1 MTPTAAVVTRPLGTG
16 VARPPAVPA
25 TRLLAAVLAVAF
37 LLASGALLAP
47 PAAADPA
54 VTVPA
59 PAASG
64 PLTLELSGLAPRV
77 VTADGP
83 ASVTVSGTLRNSGDR
98 VVGDLEVRLQRG
110 EALRTDG
117 DVRDA
122 LAGDGRAD
130 AATPAFTPLPGTLA
144 PGASM
149 PVTLTVPL
157 RGDPTE
163 GLALDRPGVYELLV
177 NVNGVPRD
185 GLRARLAAA
194 RLLLP
199 VLSLPAGPD
208 PGVAPVEPTVP
219 GGPPGLTVLYP
230 LVDMP
235 HRLPTVPG
243 EQTLLAD
250 DDLARSLAPDGR
262 LGGLLAAFA
271 EGAPAG
277 SAVRAATCLAVDP
290 DLVATAAAMRQGYA
304 VRGPNGTVPGTGAD
318 VAGTW
323 LDTLAAAARGGCVVA
338 LPFADADLVALARG
352 QLGDLG
358 RLAVADAGAVVTEA
372 LGTPV
377 LDATTWPS
385 GGVLDEPALAG
396 VADAGA
402 RAVVLDASTVD
413 GDAGTAGAVPVAV
426 GSSSLLAVLT
436 DPLLARAADA
446 PEASASAIPGTATT
460 VSATTVSAT
469 TSPPLATQDAAAAL
483 VFRAQAAKQ
492 PAGGAP
498 IVLAPPHVWRTDK
511 TGAGALLAAVNLLLD
526 TGRVRARRL
535 GDVVAAGPTTPGA
548 ARRPADPL
556 QAGRRDI
563 PPTVLESVREMR
575 ADVLD
580 LRSAA
585 VPETGVGATVD
596 ATFEPLLQAVL
607 RPASATWHGRPDLAA
622 SAATAAETR
631 IGELRDSVRVLT
643 PPSPYSLG
651 TSDAPLLL
659 AIANGLPVTM
669 EVRLSISSTT
679 GLRVAPIPPQRI
691 PPLGRRQVQV
701 SAEVVRSGQFS
712 VEATVHS
719 PAGRALGPPSR
730 LQVRST
736 AYGTITVWLTGSAAV
751 LLVVLA
757 AHRVVR
763 RVRGEP
769 SPRDRTGP
777 SVGPPTPEAPTPE
790 TPTPETPRPEPEAAA
805 PALLT
810 DLPTA
815 PVRASDPEPPTT
827 PVRTPPDPEPPTRPV
842 PARRP

>member
-1 MTPTAAVVTRPLGTG
+1 M
-16 VARPPAVPA
+16 
-25 TRLLAAVLAVAF
+25 
-37 LLASGALLAP
+37 
-47 PAAADPA
+47 
-54 VTVPA
+54 
-59 PAASG
+59 
-64 PLTLELSGLAPRV
+64 
-77 VTADGP
+77 
-83 ASVTVSGTLRNSGDR
+83 
-98 VVGDLEVRLQRG
+98 
-110 EALRTDG
+110 
-117 DVRDA
+117 
-122 LAGDGRAD
+122 
-130 AATPAFTPLPGTLA
+130 
-144 PGASM
+144 
-149 PVTLTVPL
+149 
-157 RGDPTE
+157 
-163 GLALDRPGVYELLV
+163 
-177 NVNGVPRD
+177 PRD

-199 VLSLPAGPD
+199 VLSLPAGP
-208 PGVAPVEPTVP
+208 GRATSRSVPTVP
-219 GGPPGLTVLYP
+219 GDAAGLTVLYP
-230 LVDMP
+230 LVDTP

-250 DDLARSLAPDGR
+250 DELARL
-262 LGGLLAAFA
+262 
-271 EGAPAG
+271 AG
-277 SAVRAATCLAVDP
+277 SGRSPRVGCSPRSPRGRRRVRPSGRPPAWPSIPTSSRPLRRCGRATRCA
-290 DLVATAAAMRQGYA
+290 
-304 VRGPNGTVPGTGAD
+304 GPTGTVPGTGAD

-446 PEASASAIPGTATT
+446 PEASAPAIPGT
-460 VSATTVSAT
+460 ATTVSAT

-483 VFRAQAAKQ
+483 VFRAQAATQ

-556 QAGRRDI
+556 QAGRRDT

-622 SAATAAETR
+622 SAATAAGTR
-631 IGELRDSVRVLT
+631 IGELRDSIRVLT

-777 SVGPPTPEAPTPE
+777 SVGPPTPETPTPE

>member
-16 VARPPAVPA
+16 MARPPAVPA

-59 PAASG
+59 PATSG

-77 VTADGP
+77 ITAEGP
-83 ASVTVSGTLRNSGDR
+83 SSVSVTGTLRNTGDR

-122 LAGDGRAD
+122 LAGEGRTD

-149 PVTLTVPL
+149 PVTLTMPL
-157 RGDPTE
+157 RGEPAD

-199 VLSLPAGPD
+199 VLSLPAGPG
-208 PGVAPVEPTVP
+208 PGDAPVVPTVP

-230 LVDMP
+230 LVDTP

-304 VRGPNGTVPGTGAD
+304 VRGPNGTVLGTGAE
-318 VAGTW
+318 VAGAW

-338 LPFADADLVALARG
+338 LPFADVDLVALARG

-358 RLAVADAGAVVTEA
+358 RLAVADAAAVVTEA

-377 LDATTWPS
+377 LDATTWPN

-396 VADAGA
+396 VADAGT
-402 RAVVLDASTVD
+402 RAVVLDAATVD
-413 GDAGTAGAVPVAV
+413 GDSGTAGAVPVAV
-426 GSSSLLAVLT
+426 GPSSLLAVLT

-446 PEASASAIPGTATT
+446 PGSSAPAIPGTATT

-469 TSPPLATQDAAAAL
+469 TSPPLATQDVAAAL
-483 VFRAQAAKQ
+483 VFRAQAATQ
-492 PAGGAP
+492 PAGGPP

-511 TGAGALLAAVNLLLD
+511 TGAGALLATVNLLLD
-526 TGRVRARRL
+526 AGRVRGRPLA
-535 GDVVAAGPTTPGA
+535 DVVAAGPTTRGA

-556 QAGRRDI
+556 QAGSRDI

-607 RPASATWHGRPDLAA
+607 RPASATWHGRPDLAT
-622 SAATAAETR
+622 SAATAAGTR
-631 IGELRDSVRVLT
+631 IGELRDSIRVLT
-643 PPSPYSLG
+643 PPSPYSLA
-651 TSDAPLLL
+651 TTDAPLLL
-659 AIANGLPVTM
+659 TVANGLPVTM

-736 AYGTITVWLTGSAAV
+736 AYGTITVWLTGSAGV
-751 LLVVLA
+751 LLIVLA

-763 RVRGEP
+763 RIRGEA

-790 TPTPETPRPEPEAAA
+790 TPTPETPRPEPDAAA
-805 PALLT
+805 PALLR
-810 DLPTA
+810 DLP
-815 PVRASDPEPPTT
+815 
-827 PVRTPPDPEPPTRPV
+827 
-842 PARRP
+842 

>member
-1 MTPTAAVVTRPLGTG
+1 MTPTAAVVTRPPGTG

-37 LLASGALLAP
+37 LLASAAFLAP
-47 PAAADPA
+47 PAVADP
-54 VTVPA
+54 VGTVPA
-59 PAASG
+59 PTAAG
-64 PLTLELSGLAPRV
+64 PLTLELNGLAPRV

-83 ASVTVSGTLRNSGDR
+83 ASVTVTGTLRNSGDR
-98 VVGDLEVRLQRG
+98 PVGDLEVRLQRG

-122 LAGDGRAD
+122 LAGEGSAD
-130 AATPAFTPLPGTLA
+130 TTTPAFTPLPGALT
-144 PGASM
+144 PGGSM

-199 VLSLPAGPD
+199 VLSLPAGPN
-208 PGVAPVEPTVP
+208 PGGAPIEPAVP

-230 LVDMP
+230 LVDTP

-243 EQTLLAD
+243 EQTLLTD

-262 LGGLLAAFA
+262 LGGLVAAFA

-304 VRGPNGTVPGTGAD
+304 VRGPNGPVPGTGAE

-323 LDTLAAAARGGCVVA
+323 LDALAAAARGGCVVA
-338 LPFADADLVALARG
+338 LPFADADLVTLARG

-385 GGVLDEPALAG
+385 GGVLDEPALTG
-396 VADAGA
+396 VAAAGA

-413 GDAGTAGAVPVAV
+413 DDVQTAGTVPVAV

-446 PEASASAIPGTATT
+446 TQASVPAIPGA
-460 VSATTVSAT
+460 ATTVSAT

-483 VFRAQAAKQ
+483 VFRIQAAPQ

-511 TGAGALLAAVNLLLD
+511 TGAGALLATVKLLLD
-526 TGRVRARRL
+526 TGRVQARRL
-535 GDVVAAGPTTPGA
+535 EDVVAAGPTTPGA

-563 PPTVLESVREMR
+563 PPAVLESVREMR

-622 SAATAAETR
+622 SAAAAAGTR

-712 VEATVHS
+712 VEATLHS

-769 SPRDRTGP
+769 GPRDRTGP
-777 SVGPPTPEAPTPE
+777 PPPE
-790 TPTPETPRPEPEAAA
+790 TQPPETQAPEMQAPETQRPGPDAAA
-805 PALLT
+805 AVLLR

-815 PVRASDPEPPTT
+815 PIDVSDPEPPTM
-827 PVRTPPDPEPPTRPV
+827 PVPTPPDPEPPTRPV

>member
-1 MTPTAAVVTRPLGTG
+1 VTPTAAVVTRPLGTG

-37 LLASGALLAP
+37 LLVSAAFLAP

-59 PAASG
+59 PTASG

-83 ASVTVSGTLRNSGDR
+83 ANVTVTGTLRNTGDR
-98 VVGDLEVRLQRG
+98 LVGDLEVRLQRG

-208 PGVAPVEPTVP
+208 PGIPPVEPPVP

-230 LVDMP
+230 LVDTP

-323 LDTLAAAARGGCVVA
+323 LDTLAAVARGGCVVA

-358 RLAVADAGAVVTEA
+358 RLAVADAGAVVAEA
-372 LGTPV
+372 LGTPA

-385 GGVLDEPALAG
+385 GGVLDEPALAD

-446 PEASASAIPGTATT
+446 PEASASAIPGTAI
-460 VSATTVSAT
+460 TVSAT

-483 VFRAQAAKQ
+483 VFRVQAATR

-498 IVLAPPHVWRTDK
+498 IVLAPPHVWRTDR
-511 TGAGALLAAVNLLLD
+511 TGGGALLAAVNLLID
-526 TGRVRARRL
+526 TGRVRARGL
-535 GDVVAAGPTTPGA
+535 GDVVAAGPTTPGP

-556 QAGRRDI
+556 QAGRRDT

-596 ATFEPLLQAVL
+596 ATFEPLLQSVL

-659 AIANGLPVTM
+659 GIANGLPVTM

-763 RVRGEP
+763 RVRGES

-777 SVGPPTPEAPTPE
+777 SVGPPTPETPTPE
-790 TPTPETPRPEPEAAA
+790 TLAPETPRPEPEAAA

-815 PVRASDPEPPTT
+815 PVRALNPEPPTT

>member
-1 MTPTAAVVTRPLGTG
+1 MNRAAAVAT
-16 VARPPAVPA
+16 RPPAVAGRP
-25 TRLLAAVLAVAF
+25 LA
-37 LLASGALLAP
+37 ALLAVLFLVLAGLFSAP
-47 PAAADPA
+47 GTAAAQPGA
-54 VTVPA
+54 TVPA

-64 PLTLELSGLAPRV
+64 PLRLELAGLTPRV
-77 VTADGP
+77 VTSDSP
-83 ASVTVSGTLRNSGDR
+83 STVTVTGTLRNTGERPVD
-98 VVGDLEVRLQRG
+98 DLEVRLQRG

-122 LAGDGRAD
+122 LAGDGRVD

-144 PGASM
+144 PGGSL
-149 PVTLTVPL
+149 PVELTVPL
-157 RGDPTE
+157 RGAPTD
-163 GLALDRPGVYELLV
+163 GLALAQPGVYEVLV

-185 GLRARLAAA
+185 GLRARVAAA

-199 VLSLPAGPD
+199 VLSLPAGPGPADVAVD
-208 PGVAPVEPTVP
+208 PPRP
-219 GGPPGLTVLYP
+219 GGAAGVTVLYP
-230 LVDMP
+230 LVDSP
-235 HRLPTVPG
+235 HRLPAVPG
-243 EQTLLAD
+243 EQTLLTD

-262 LGGLLAAFA
+262 LGGLLAAFGK
-271 EGAPAG
+271 EAPPG

-304 VRGPNGTVPGTGAD
+304 VRGPDGTVPGTGAE

-323 LDTLAAAARGGCVVA
+323 LDTLSAAARDGCVVA

-352 QLGDLG
+352 KLTDLTG
-358 RLAVADAGAVVTEA
+358 PAVADGRAVVAEI

-385 GGVLDEPALAG
+385 GGVLDEAALAG
-396 VADAGA
+396 VAAAGT
-402 RAVVLDASTVD
+402 RTVVLDADAVD
-413 GDAGTAGAVPVAV
+413 GGETGETGGAVPVTV
-426 GSSSLLAVLT
+426 GPTSLVAVLT
-436 DPLLARAADA
+436 DTLLTRAAAA
-446 PEASASAIPGTATT
+446 PDTPASMGGGTATT
-460 VSATTVSAT
+460 VSAAA
-469 TSPPLATQDAAAAL
+469 TSPPLATQDAVATL
-483 VFRAQAAKQ
+483 VFRALARQGQ
-492 PAGGAP
+492 PVSGGPP
-498 IVLAPPHVWRTDK
+498 IVLAPPHVWNTDE
-511 TGAGALLAAVNLLLD
+511 TGARALLATVDLLLD
-526 TGRVRARRL
+526 SGRLRARGL
-535 GDVVAAGPTTPGA
+535 ADVVSGGPTTPGP
-548 ARRPADPL
+548 ARQAADPL
-556 QAGRRDI
+556 QAGSRDI

-585 VPETGVGATVD
+585 VPETGVGASVD
-596 ATFEPLLQAVL
+596 ATFTPLLQAVL
-607 RPASATWHGRPDLAA
+607 RPASATWHGRPDLATA
-622 SAATAAETR
+622 AATAAAAR
-631 IGELRDSVRVLT
+631 IEELRESVRVLP

-651 TSDAPLLL
+651 TTDAPLLL
-659 AIANGLPVTM
+659 TVANGLPVTM

-757 AHRVVR
+757 AYRVVR
-763 RVRGEP
+763 RIRGEP

-777 SVGPPTPEAPTPE
+777 SVGPPASLGPPVPEPPTQDSRTTERDPPPPVATNPPTP
-790 TPTPETPRPEPEAAA
+790 
-805 PALLT
+805 
-810 DLPTA
+810 
-815 PVRASDPEPPTT
+815 VPEPPTT
-827 PVRTPPDPEPPTRPV
+827 PVGTPRDPEPPTRPV

>member
-1 MTPTAAVVTRPLGTG
+1 M
-16 VARPPAVPA
+16 
-25 TRLLAAVLAVAF
+25 
-37 LLASGALLAP
+37 
-47 PAAADPA
+47 
-54 VTVPA
+54 
-59 PAASG
+59 
-64 PLTLELSGLAPRV
+64 
-77 VTADGP
+77 
-83 ASVTVSGTLRNSGDR
+83 
-98 VVGDLEVRLQRG
+98 
-110 EALRTDG
+110 
-117 DVRDA
+117 
-122 LAGDGRAD
+122 
-130 AATPAFTPLPGTLA
+130 
-144 PGASM
+144 
-149 PVTLTVPL
+149 
-157 RGDPTE
+157 
-163 GLALDRPGVYELLV
+163 
-177 NVNGVPRD
+177 
-185 GLRARLAAA
+185 
-194 RLLLP
+194 
-199 VLSLPAGPD
+199 
-208 PGVAPVEPTVP
+208 VP

-230 LVDMP
+230 LVDTP

-446 PEASASAIPGTATT
+446 SEASASAIPGTATT

-535 GDVVAAGPTTPGA
+535 GDVVAARPTTPGA

-777 SVGPPTPEAPTPE
+777 SVGPPTSEVPISE

-810 DLPTA
+810 DPPTA

>member
-1 MTPTAAVVTRPLGTG
+1 M
-16 VARPPAVPA
+16 
-25 TRLLAAVLAVAF
+25 
-37 LLASGALLAP
+37 
-47 PAAADPA
+47 
-54 VTVPA
+54 
-59 PAASG
+59 
-64 PLTLELSGLAPRV
+64 
-77 VTADGP
+77 
-83 ASVTVSGTLRNSGDR
+83 
-98 VVGDLEVRLQRG
+98 
-110 EALRTDG
+110 
-117 DVRDA
+117 
-122 LAGDGRAD
+122 
-130 AATPAFTPLPGTLA
+130 
-144 PGASM
+144 
-149 PVTLTVPL
+149 
-157 RGDPTE
+157 
-163 GLALDRPGVYELLV
+163 
-177 NVNGVPRD
+177 
-185 GLRARLAAA
+185 
-194 RLLLP
+194 
-199 VLSLPAGPD
+199 
-208 PGVAPVEPTVP
+208 
-219 GGPPGLTVLYP
+219 
-230 LVDMP
+230 
-235 HRLPTVPG
+235 
-243 EQTLLAD
+243 
-250 DDLARSLAPDGR
+250 
-262 LGGLLAAFA
+262 
-271 EGAPAG
+271 
-277 SAVRAATCLAVDP
+277 
-290 DLVATAAAMRQGYA
+290 
-304 VRGPNGTVPGTGAD
+304 
-318 VAGTW
+318 
-323 LDTLAAAARGGCVVA
+323 
-338 LPFADADLVALARG
+338 
-352 QLGDLG
+352 
-358 RLAVADAGAVVTEA
+358 
-372 LGTPV
+372 
-377 LDATTWPS
+377 
-385 GGVLDEPALAG
+385 LDEPALAG

-446 PEASASAIPGTATT
+446 PEASAPAIPGTATT

-556 QAGRRDI
+556 QAGSRDI

-622 SAATAAETR
+622 SAATAAGTR

-659 AIANGLPVTM
+659 TIANGLPVTM

-736 AYGTITVWLTGSAAV
+736 AYGTITRVVDGIRGRAARRAGGAPGGAPGAGRAEPARPDRALGRPPDTRGPPDADRDADTRDAAPGTGGGGTGAPDGPADGTGPRVGPGTPHDAGAHAARPGAPDPSGTGPPPVTHADRPRRRGPSLGRASSLMAVASLVSRVTGFLRQLALVSVLGLGVVNDSYTVANTLPNIVYELLLGGVLTSV
-751 LLVVLA
+751 MVPLLVRAQTEDADGGRGLHPAPAHRGGRGARPRDPRGDGDRAAAHPPLPRRRRRTGEPAARDGLRLA
-757 AHRVVR
+757 AAAADLLLRRRRAARGDAQHPW
-763 RVRGEP
+763 RVRAVRLGAGAQQRRRPRRARGLRRRTRPDQPGPRAAERP
-769 SPRDRTGP
+769 QAAGARHRHDARHRRAGAGDDPGGAPDRLPLPADVGLGPAARRDRWAGR
-777 SVGPPTPEAPTPE
+777 VG
-790 TPTPETPRPEPEAAA
+790 
-805 PALLT
+805 
-810 DLPTA
+810 
-815 PVRASDPEPPTT
+815 
-827 PVRTPPDPEPPTRPV
+827 
-842 PARRP
+842 RRDTS

>member
-1 MTPTAAVVTRPLGTG
+1 
-16 VARPPAVPA
+16 
-25 TRLLAAVLAVAF
+25 
-37 LLASGALLAP
+37 
-47 PAAADPA
+47 
-54 VTVPA
+54 
-59 PAASG
+59 
-64 PLTLELSGLAPRV
+64 
-77 VTADGP
+77 
-83 ASVTVSGTLRNSGDR
+83 
-98 VVGDLEVRLQRG
+98 
-110 EALRTDG
+110 
-117 DVRDA
+117 
-122 LAGDGRAD
+122 
-130 AATPAFTPLPGTLA
+130 
-144 PGASM
+144 
-149 PVTLTVPL
+149 
-157 RGDPTE
+157 
-163 GLALDRPGVYELLV
+163 
-177 NVNGVPRD
+177 
-185 GLRARLAAA
+185 
-194 RLLLP
+194 
-199 VLSLPAGPD
+199 
-208 PGVAPVEPTVP
+208 
-219 GGPPGLTVLYP
+219 
-230 LVDMP
+230 
-235 HRLPTVPG
+235 
-243 EQTLLAD
+243 
-250 DDLARSLAPDGR
+250 
-262 LGGLLAAFA
+262 
-271 EGAPAG
+271 
-277 SAVRAATCLAVDP
+277 
-290 DLVATAAAMRQGYA
+290 MRQGYA

-446 PEASASAIPGTATT
+446 SEASASAIPGTATT

-535 GDVVAAGPTTPGA
+535 GDVVAARPTTPGA

-757 AHRVVR
+757 AYRVVR
-763 RVRGEP
+763 RIRGEP

-777 SVGPPTPEAPTPE
+777 SVGPPATLGPPV
-790 TPTPETPRPEPEAAA
+790 PEPPTSDSRTTERDPPPPVAAI
-805 PALLT
+805 P
-810 DLPTA
+810 PA
-815 PVRASDPEPPTT
+815 PVPEPPTRPMAATDPEPPTR
-827 PVRTPPDPEPPTRPV
+827 PVPTPPGPEPPTRPV
-842 PARRP
+842 PARGQ